1 MKKIKSL
8 PTILGLLILLIGVT
22 AGVILISQG
31 TSRFLRASP
40 EITPKQVKITNIS
53 ENSFTV
59 SWTTDTQT
67 AGFVKYG
74 SDKELPFIAKDE
86 RDESTEESGNFLTH
100 HVTLKELKS
109 ATVYYFKIFSA
120 GKAFDNNGQ
129 EYQATTAPKT
139 EELLP
144 KNDVAY
150 GNIIKPDGSP
160 AGEVIVYLSLA
171 NATPQ
176 STLTKPSGNWVI
188 PLNVIRSD
196 NLIGYVAYDR
206 EASIEE
212 IFVQGASLGTAT
224 GVAVTKYDSPMPTIT
239 LGQNFDFRKSDL
251 VQTKTPGE
259 SDQITPSPGRLPF
272 EATTSPTPATEK
284 ALEIINPDQGEE
296 LNILEPEFLGTG
308 PAGET
313 LTIEVNSPQSFSD
326 EITIGDDGDWSWNPP
341 DSLTPGE
348 HTITVT
354 LADGRSLSRLFTILA
369 AESSDLPSFTAT
381 PSATITPSPT
391 PTPSPATTPSLTV
404 TPTPTTTL
412 TPTPTTTAA
421 ATPTTMPSTESGVPE
436 SGILTPTFL
445 FSITGIL
452 VIGLGI
458 LLLI

>member
-8 PTILGLLILLIGVT
+8 PTILGLLILFAGVT

-59 SWTTDTQT
+59 SWITDTQT

-86 RDESTEESGNFLTH
+86 RDEDTEESGNFLTH

-109 ATVYYFKIFSA
+109 ATVYYFKIFSG

-129 EYQATTAPKT
+129 EYQANTAPKT

-160 AGEVIVYLSLA
+160 AEEVIVYLSLA
-171 NATPQ
+171 NTTPQ

-196 NLIGYVAYDR
+196 NLTGYATYDQ

-212 IFVQGASLGTAT
+212 IFVQGANSGTAT
-224 GVAVTKYDSPMPTIT
+224 GVAVTKNDSPMPIIT
-239 LGQNFDFRKSDL
+239 LGQNFDFRKSYL
-251 VQTKTPGE
+251 AQTKTPDE
-259 SDQITPSPGRLPF
+259 SDQITPSPGKLPF

-284 ALEIINPDQGEE
+284 ALEIINPEQAEE
-296 LNILEPEFLGTG
+296 LNTLEPEFLGTG

-313 LTIEVNSPQSFSD
+313 LAIEVNSPQSFSD
-326 EITIGDDGDWSWNPP
+326 EITIGDDGNWSWNPP
-341 DSLTPGE
+341 NSLSPGE

-354 LADGRSLSRLFTILA
+354 LADGRSFSRLFTVLA
-369 AESSDLPSFTAT
+369 AEGSDLPSFTAT

-391 PTPSPATTPSLTV
+391 TTPSLTV
-404 TPTPTTTL
+404 

-421 ATPTTMPSTESGVPE
+421 ATPTTMPSTESGIPE
-436 SGILTPTFL
+436 SGFFTPTFL
-445 FSITGIL
+445 FSIMGMIL
-452 VIGLGI
+452 ISAGL
-458 LLLI
+458 LFNVFLKNF